1 MACFGNGVTTTS
13 TSTNISNANN
23 GTIAQLLKR
32 IDQLQKEAII
42 ANATNQ
48 CMISSMFNTKPI
60 AIYICCNGTR
70 FEAAVGTTGET
81 ANLFRVEEVRND
93 ETVVLRLLTE
103 DDATGEITCTT
114 YTIVVR
120 ISCIGV
126 VQCFDPINCDTLCSQ
141 LI

>member
-48 CMISSMFNTKPI
+48 CDNCMISSMFNTKPI

-81 ANLFRVEEVRND
+81 ANLFRVEEVRMMK
-93 ETVVLRLLTE
+93 RL
-103 DDATGEITCTT
+103 
-114 YTIVVR
+114 
-120 ISCIGV
+120 
-126 VQCFDPINCDTLCSQ
+126 F
-141 LI
+141 

>member
-1 MACFGNGVTTTS
+1 MINYKKKRLSLTLQ
-13 TSTNISNANN
+13 INA
-23 GTIAQLLKR
+23 
-32 IDQLQKEAII
+32 
-42 ANATNQ
+42 
-48 CMISSMFNTKPI
+48 
-60 AIYICCNGTR
+60 R